1 MNTEEVVVEVPV
13 EVPVET
19 VEQVQEH
26 VQEVPPESVQVPAEE
41 PVVVVK
47 KKRKRT
53 QKQIDSLE
61 KARKSKAAKRKKLS
75 KPVKIERKRS
85 VENSEDSEDNFS
97 WSKECLKA
105 SLLAGLGLAS
115 VFVQQKL
122 AQKTPVV
129 AVPTKS
135 TEDTAQEQAPP
146 KRQKKVSK
154 DPFASY
160 RH

>member
-1 MNTEEVVVEVPV
+1 MSTEEVAEVPV
-13 EVPVET
+13 ENPVET
-19 VEQVQEH
+19 VEETVQEP
-26 VQEVPPESVQVPAEE
+26 VQEAPSEPVQVLPVE

-47 KKRKRT
+47 KKRKRS
-53 QKQIDSLE
+53 QKQIDALE

-75 KPVKIERKRS
+75 RPVKIERKRS
-85 VENSEDSEDNFS
+85 TENSEATEDNFS

-122 AQKTPVV
+122 AQKQPEVT
-129 AVPTKS
+129 VPKS
-135 TEDTAQEQAPP
+135 TEDQPPPP
-146 KRQKKVSK
+146 KRQKKASK